1 LTGTYGTF
9 SFNAGTGAWT
19 YLIDNTKSA
28 TQALTSGQVAYDSLT
43 VTSSDGTATQDIKIT
58 VSGDASGGSGTGIA
72 LITSVPAP
80 VYPSSGAFAAEKVA
94 VFNRLND
101 DRARCGFGKVAQNAL
116 LDKSAQAHADYLAV
130 NKLEASH
137 SEIVG
142 LPGFVGS
149 DPGQRIFTYAA
160 YPGIYSSE
168 ILGQTNWG
176 SLFGSGLNPQGY
188 SPTEIKA
195 TNILKLLYATVYHLA
210 GAVGSTTD
218 FGIGIS
224 NYSSNIQNTFN
235 TKTLVINSGIPT
247 GTSSAGQQVPVDS
260 LATYP
265 CAGITSAVPLF
276 GPENPDPFPNVDRT
290 VTPYGQP
297 IYLLSSSGTTIT
309 LTNGTITRKGGA
321 GVPVTVL
328 TKDND
333 PIKRLTSN
341 QVFLVPTERLAD
353 NSTYD
358 VVLSGTNTGMVSVSN
373 PTGFFSRTFSFTTGT
388 FTSE

>member
-1 LTGTYGTF
+1 
-9 SFNAGTGAWT
+9 
-19 YLIDNTKSA
+19 
-28 TQALTSGQVAYDSLT
+28 
-43 VTSSDGTATQDIKIT
+43 
-58 VSGDASGGSGTGIA
+58 
-72 LITSVPAP
+72 
-80 VYPSSGAFAAEKVA
+80 
-94 VFNRLND
+94 
-101 DRARCGFGKVAQNAL
+101 
-116 LDKSAQAHADYLAV
+116 
-130 NKLEASH
+130 
-137 SEIVG
+137 
-142 LPGFVGS
+142 
-149 DPGQRIFTYAA
+149 
-160 YPGIYSSE
+160 
-168 ILGQTNWG
+168 
-176 SLFGSGLNPQGY
+176 
-188 SPTEIKA
+188 
-195 TNILKLLYATVYHLA
+195 
-210 GAVGSTTD
+210 
-218 FGIGIS
+218 
-224 NYSSNIQNTFN
+224 
-235 TKTLVINSGIPT
+235 
-247 GTSSAGQQVPVDS
+247 VDS